1 MMANKK
7 PAPKNYSQKPVVK
20 VKENLGLPIM
30 DKGYG
35 KRKK

>member
-1 MMANKK
+1 MKK
-7 PAPKNYSQKPVVK
+7 SKPTPKNYSQKPVVK